1 MAYPPPTEKQ
11 AKILWASVT
20 ALAIGVLIGL
30 TGVLVLGM
38 AKLASM
44 ISSVLL
50 PLAIAGVIAYLLDP
64 VVDWFQ
70 KKRGFKRQNSIILV
84 FMIALLLV
92 GGLVASVVPSLI
104 SQVSKL
110 TTDFPENAKKFQ
122 ESVSSFVSS
131 GDPAKP
137 ANTSTNAPAK
147 PVWLETPQEWM
158 KNVGVTNEKAREF
171 MVDAVSKISGW
182 ALEQLKKVMSLFGF
196 LAGLALVPVYV
207 FYFLLEKR
215 GINQNWTDYL
225 PVRDSWIKEEIVF
238 VLRSINDCLIVFFR
252 SQVLVAMCVGALLT
266 AGFLAIGLEYAILL
280 GVMAG
285 LLGIIPYLGVALSL
299 IPAFVLAM
307 IQFVPEDGWLKPV
320 LILVWFAAVQ
330 AMEGLFISPKIIG
343 DRVGLHPLTIIVA
356 VMVGTT
362 LLGGIMGGVLAIP
375 LTAALR
381 TLMFRYVWKD
391 RVHAGDAPAAT

>member
-1 MAYPPPTEKQ
+1 
-11 AKILWASVT
+11 
-20 ALAIGVLIGL
+20 
-30 TGVLVLGM
+30 
-38 AKLASM
+38 
-44 ISSVLL
+44 
-50 PLAIAGVIAYLLDP
+50 

-70 KKRGFKRQNSIILV
+70 KKRGFNRQNSIILV
-84 FMIALLLV
+84 FIIALLLV

-104 SQVSKL
+104 SQVGKL
-110 TTDFPENAKKFQ
+110 TTDFPGNAKKFQ
-122 ESVSSFVSS
+122 ESVSSFVNP
-131 GDPAKP
+131 GDPAKST
-137 ANTSTNAPAK
+137 NTSTNAPAK
-147 PVWLETPQEWM
+147 PAWFETPQDWM
-158 KNVGVTNEKAREF
+158 NNVGVTNEKAREF
-171 MVDAVSKISGW
+171 MVDAVSKISAW

-238 VLRSINDCLIVFFR
+238 VLRSINDCLVVFFR

-391 RVHAGDAPAAT
+391 RVHAGDALAAT

>member
-1 MAYPPPTEKQ
+1 M
-11 AKILWASVT
+11 
-20 ALAIGVLIGL
+20 

-84 FMIALLLV
+84 FIIALLLV

-104 SQVSKL
+104 SQVGKL
-110 TTDFPENAKKFQ
+110 TTDFPGNAKKFQ
-122 ESVSSFVSS
+122 ESVSSFVNP
-131 GDPAKP
+131 GDPAKST
-137 ANTSTNAPAK
+137 NTSTNAPAK

-158 KNVGVTNEKAREF
+158 NNVGVTNEKAREF
-171 MVDAVSKISGW
+171 MVDAVSKISAW

-225 PVRDSWIKEEIVF
+225 PVRDSWIKEEVVF

-391 RVHAGDAPAAT
+391 RVHAGSAPAAT